1 MTALLRT
8 ALLACSSCAT
18 LAACDPSDERGS
30 KAAISDEEE
39 SAFVTSLREIEGFW
53 LIVRFEDFEPSWRNG
68 TPWRSAYLQI
78 DDGWITYSIGC
89 NRSGNSASLGS
100 DGILR
105 DTDDG
110 SRMQTMQ
117 GCGPDREARDRRF
130 FAFFASNPEVRRA
143 GTGRVLLKSDAGEL
157 VLIRPELWRQT
168 HKPDLSEIEGRWVP
182 QMSTNYDGWESW
194 GFGIGENP
202 GVVTI
207 ERSRVRWSQCSDLPI
222 AIRWTADARLAA
234 RDAIDA
240 NDCPAVARATKNGP
254 GAIMRTL
261 TASPAVIRTGV
272 DWIALVDGTGENGR
286 RLDLQAEESV
296 LNPPPPP
303 PMPEG
308 HFPPPPPPPPRS

>member
-1 MTALLRT
+1 
-8 ALLACSSCAT
+8 
-18 LAACDPSDERGS
+18 
-30 KAAISDEEE
+30 
-39 SAFVTSLREIEGFW
+39 
-53 LIVRFEDFEPSWRNG
+53 
-68 TPWRSAYLQI
+68 
-78 DDGWITYSIGC
+78 
-89 NRSGNSASLGS
+89 
-100 DGILR
+100 
-105 DTDDG
+105 
-110 SRMQTMQ
+110 
-117 GCGPDREARDRRF
+117 
-130 FAFFASNPEVRRA
+130 
-143 GTGRVLLKSDAGEL
+143 
-157 VLIRPELWRQT
+157 
-168 HKPDLSEIEGRWVP
+168 
-182 QMSTNYDGWESW
+182 MSTNYDGWESW

-272 DWIALVDGTGENGR
+272 DWIALVDGAGEKGR